1 MIDGRRSSVS
11 GVTRFGQLARSRLRG
26 VLRPEAGAGAG
37 RLHLWGRHGEQGA
50 GVDVRRQKFAA
61 TAPEA
66 GPSVPDDSRVQRV
79 LDLAMRVGEVLL
91 SSGEGVAEAT
101 ATMLRLANAG
111 GLPTCEVDITFTSI
125 TMCCHRG
132 MVAPPVTTMR
142 LVRYR
147 SLDLTRLTDV
157 SGLVDRIERGELEG
171 RPVAASDADGD
182 RAEAGRADREHT
194 NREHTDPDRADP
206 DRADGEP
213 AGIDHPDGELP
224 DVPGGAEPGFDR
236 VPASG
241 DDTGALSRAAAEL
254 DQINRA
260 KHPYPRWLATL
271 AWAGMAASIA
281 VLLGGGWVA
290 AAVAFGATGVMD
302 RVGRVL
308 NKAGLP
314 LFFQQITGALLAT
327 LITAALLYLN
337 LLPSSTRPSFVV
349 AAAITV
355 LLSGLSVVSAVRD
368 AIDGFFLTAAGRAGE
383 IAMYSAGLLA
393 GAVLGLKTALV
404 FGVELAVAA
413 PLPAGNV
420 SLAVRAVA
428 AGLTAGMFALAGYT
442 PVRYLAAAAGTGAGG
457 WVIYTLMAQ
466 ANFGPVVSTLVAAI
480 ALGMGAGILYR
491 RYGVPRLVI
500 TLAGITPLLPGLTA
514 YRGFYQ
520 LAVIGV
526 ADGLVTVTVA
536 LAIGLALAGGVAFGE
551 WLTSR
556 VRPREPAPIMGAGGT
571 GAQ

>member
-1 MIDGRRSSVS
+1 M
-11 GVTRFGQLARSRLRG
+11 TRFGQRARSRLRG
-26 VLRPEAGAGAG
+26 VLRPEQGAG
-37 RLHLWGRHGEQGA
+37 RLQLWGRHGGQAGA
-50 GVDVRRQKFAA
+50 DAEADPLQTKFAP
-61 TAPEA
+61 TAPAA
-66 GPSVPDDSRVQRV
+66 GPSVPDDTRVQRV

-147 SLDLTRLTDV
+147 SLDLTRLDEV
-157 SGLVDRIERGELEG
+157 SRLVDRIERGEFNGLSGEQ
-171 RPVAASDADGD
+171 DG
-182 RAEAGRADREHT
+182 AG
-194 NREHTDPDRADP
+194 
-206 DRADGEP
+206 
-213 AGIDHPDGELP
+213 
-224 DVPGGAEPGFDR
+224 V
-236 VPASG
+236 
-241 DDTGALSRAAAEL
+241 DDTEALSRAAAEL
-254 DQINRA
+254 DQITRA
-260 KHPYPRWLATL
+260 KHPYPRWLATV

-281 VLLGGGWVA
+281 VLLGGNWVA
-290 AAVAFGATGVMD
+290 AAVAFGATGAID
-302 RVGRVL
+302 RIGRLL
-308 NKAGLP
+308 NRAGLP
-314 LFFQQITGALLAT
+314 MFFQQITGALLAT
-327 LITAALLYLN
+327 VITAALIMLN
-337 LLPSSTRPSFVV
+337 LLPAGTRPSFVV

-393 GAVLGLKTALV
+393 GAVLGLKAALV
-404 FGVELAVAA
+404 FDVELAVAA
-413 PLPAGNV
+413 PLPASNV

-457 WVIYTLMAQ
+457 WVIYTLMEQ
-466 ANFGPVVSTLVAAI
+466 AGFEPVVSTLVAAI
-480 ALGMGAGILYR
+480 ALGMASGFLYR
-491 RYGVPRLVI
+491 RFEVPRLVI

-526 ADGLVTVTVA
+526 ADGLVTVMVA

-556 VRPREPAPIMGAGGT
+556 IHPRTPPAPITATPGPGG
-571 GAQ
+571 Q

>member
-1 MIDGRRSSVS
+1 VNRFGRR
-11 GVTRFGQLARSRLRG
+11 ARSRLRG
-26 VLRPEAGAGAG
+26 VLHAEAGAG
-37 RLHLWGRHGEQGA
+37 RLHLWGRHGGGQGTD
-50 GVDVRRQKFAA
+50 VDLSQQKFAP
-61 TAPEA
+61 TPPEV
-66 GPSVPDDSRVQRV
+66 GPSVPDDTRVQRV

-91 SSGEGVAEAT
+91 SSGEDVAAAT
-101 ATMLRLANAG
+101 DTMLRLANAG

-157 SGLVDRIERGELEG
+157 SRLVERVERGEF
-171 RPVAASDADGD
+171 
-182 RAEAGRADREHT
+182 
-194 NREHTDPDRADP
+194 
-206 DRADGEP
+206 DGEH
-213 AGIDHPDGELP
+213 GVGGDSERDGERAV
-224 DVPGGAEPGFDR
+224 DASPGA
-236 VPASG
+236 G
-241 DDTGALSRAAAEL
+241 DGTGGLARAAAEL
-254 DQINRA
+254 DQITNA
-260 KHPYPRWLATL
+260 EHPYPRWLATL
-271 AWAGMAASIA
+271 AWAGMAASVA
-281 VLLGGGWVA
+281 VLLGGGAVA
-290 AAVAFGATGVMD
+290 AVVAFGATGVID
-302 RVGRVL
+302 RIGRML
-308 NKAGLP
+308 NRAGLP

-327 LITAALLYLN
+327 LITAALLLGN
-337 LLPSSTRPSFVV
+337 LLPAGTRPSFVV

-413 PLPAGNV
+413 PLPASNA

-428 AGLTAGMFALAGYT
+428 AGLTAGLFALAGYT
-442 PVRYLAAAAGTGAGG
+442 PVRYLAAAGGTGAGG
-457 WVIYTLMAQ
+457 WVIYTLMEQ

-480 ALGMGAGILYR
+480 ALGIASGVLHR
-491 RYGVPRLVI
+491 RFGVPRLVI

-526 ADGLVTVTVA
+526 ADGLVTVMVA

-551 WLTSR
+551 WLTSHIK
-556 VRPREPAPIMGAGGT
+556 PREPHR
-571 GAQ
+571 

>member
-1 MIDGRRSSVS
+1 MIHRGRSSVS

-26 VLRPEAGAGAG
+26 VLRAEEGVG
-37 RLHLWGRHGEQGA
+37 RLQLWGRHGDERRA
-50 GVDVRRQKFAA
+50 GVDLRRQKFAA

-66 GPSVPDDSRVQRV
+66 GPSVPDDTRVQRV

-101 ATMLRLANAG
+101 ETMLRLADAG

-147 SLDLTRLTDV
+147 SLDLTRLTEV
-157 SGLVDRIERGELEG
+157 SQLVDRIERGELEDRRG
-171 RPVAASDADGD
+171 DGVERRD
-182 RAEAGRADREHT
+182 GGRAEDGLDDDRRAGDG
-194 NREHTDPDRADP
+194 
-206 DRADGEP
+206 RADGEH
-213 AGIDHPDGELP
+213 ADTDRADDEEVE
-224 DVPGGAEPGFDR
+224 DVPRRAELEFDHQR
-236 VPASG
+236 PTG
-241 DDTGALSRAAAEL
+241 DDTGTLSRAAAEL

-290 AAVAFGATGVMD
+290 AAVAFGATGAMD

-337 LLPSSTRPSFVV
+337 LLPPSTRPSFVV

-393 GAVLGLKTALV
+393 GSVLGLKAALV
-404 FGVELAVAA
+404 VGVELAVAA
-413 PLPAGNV
+413 PLPTSNV
-420 SLAVRAVA
+420 SLAVRAIA

-457 WVIYTLMAQ
+457 WVIYTLMEQ
-466 ANFGPVVSTLVAAI
+466 ANFEPVVSTLVAAI
-480 ALGMGAGILYR
+480 ALGVSSGVLYKR
-491 RYGVPRLVI
+491 FGVPRLVI
-500 TLAGITPLLPGLTA
+500 SLAGITPLLPGLTA

-526 ADGLVTVTVA
+526 ADGLVTVTLA

-556 VRPREPAPIMGAGGT
+556 VTPRTHPPIMGAAGT
-571 GAQ
+571 GGQ